1 MRTGRCRRS
10 TYTTTTNHR
19 PGRVCGPSLAP
30 GARSCIRWSPC
41 SAAKQN
47 EITGEHCLGF
57 GFSHLE
63 RGEQSSLCGER
74 DLDLWILF
82 SSSVLL
88 LFFLPTYFHLSG
100 LPNLPTLVRT
110 LGRFRR
116 SSSARLAP
124 QRAPE
129 APTSTGKEVLPA
141 SVECRTG
148 PQRERGSG
156 TMIARS
162 IAVWV
167 LLGCPLAA
175 GATAGAADRVV
186 RARAGAAGR
195 LAAGSL
201 TTLSS
206 TANLPAFGMVPR
218 SLPPLT
224 HPSVCGMGTAW
235 RRSTF
240 ARS

>member
-10 TYTTTTNHR
+10 TYTTTTKHI

-47 EITGEHCLGF
+47 EITGEHRLGF

-63 RGEQSSLCGER
+63 RGEQSSLRGKGFGFVDSVFFFR
-74 DLDLWILF
+74 SPFVLSYTF
-82 SSSVLL
+82 SPLRPSKPSD
-88 LFFLPTYFHLSG
+88 PCSDART
-100 LPNLPTLVRT
+100 LPTL
-110 LGRFRR
+110 FF
-116 SSSARLAP
+116 
-124 QRAPE
+124 PE
-129 APTSTGKEVLPA
+129 ARAAAGARGTDQHGERGTPCERGVQDGA
-141 SVECRTG
+141 AA
-148 PQRERGSG
+148 RERGSG